1 MLPVTRCGA
10 GWADS
15 VHRPIIF
22 WALGGLLVLLGLI
35 AVLPL
40 LVAVGYGEPLA
51 PWLWTMACSIGCGA
65 SLMLAARRA
74 RPENL
79 GLREGLAITS
89 LAWATGSAMAA
100 IGLWLDVPG
109 LSYLDAWF
117 EMLSGMTTT
126 GATVFGG
133 WQDAVGISHGTTI
146 AALTH
151 AALAWRAIAQLLGG
165 VGIVVLS
172 LALLPLLASGAGYQ
186 LYRSEITGIDSS
198 RLAPRVISTAR
209 ILVGFYL
216 LIAAGTA
223 LALWLV
229 DVSLF
234 DALCHAACAIS
245 TGGFS
250 TYDDSV
256 TGLRNRAA
264 EWILIAAMGVGG
276 LNFALVI
283 TALRGHPMRL
293 WRSDEVR
300 LYLTLILVAWALLL
314 VLVGSHHA
322 AYLDRPADLVRDTLF
337 QVVSVITST
346 GFATGSDVSPGG
358 WESWVPSA
366 QMVLL
371 MLMVGGACAGSTAG
385 GVKLV
390 RLVVI
395 SKLIRREVRRHGEPA
410 RISPI
415 ILDGRP
421 IGDAQLLHVG
431 GFLAAYVISW
441 AAGTLALGMLGLPIS
456 EAASGALTCL
466 SNIGPGVGTLGSG
479 HNFGALSPAAK
490 GVCMVLMLLGRL
502 EFFGV
507 LMTCSL
513 HNWRR

>member
-1 MLPVTRCGA
+1 MVGDIDR
-10 GWADS
+10 
-15 VHRPIIF
+15 
-22 WALGGLLVLLGLI
+22 GGV
-35 AVLPL
+35 
-40 LVAVGYGEPLA
+40 
-51 PWLWTMACSIGCGA
+51 
-65 SLMLAARRA
+65 
-74 RPENL
+74 
-79 GLREGLAITS
+79 
-89 LAWATGSAMAA
+89 
-100 IGLWLDVPG
+100 
-109 LSYLDAWF
+109 
-117 EMLSGMTTT
+117 
-126 GATVFGG
+126 
-133 WQDAVGISHGTTI
+133 I
-146 AALTH
+146 AALVGTH
-151 AALAWRAIAQLLGG
+151 AVLDEADRALIK
-165 VGIVVLS
+165 
-172 LALLPLLASGAGYQ
+172 
-186 LYRSEITGIDSS
+186 
-198 RLAPRVISTAR
+198 
-209 ILVGFYL
+209 GF
-216 LIAAGTA
+216 LINKFRG
-223 LALWLV
+223 

-256 TGLRNRAA
+256 TGLRNHAA

-283 TALRGHPMRL
+283 TALRGHPLRL

-300 LYLTLILVAWALLL
+300 LYLALILIAWVMLLG
-314 VLVGSHHA
+314 LVGWHHA
-322 AYLDRPADLVRDTLF
+322 AYVDRPADLVRDTLF

-346 GFATGSDVSPGG
+346 GFATGSDVTPGG

-366 QMVLL
+366 QLVLL
-371 MLMVGGACAGSTAG
+371 LLMVGGACAGSTTG

-390 RLVVI
+390 RLVVM

-421 IGDAQLLHVG
+421 VGDAQLLHVG
-431 GFLAAYVISW
+431 GFLAAYAISW
-441 AAGTLALGMLGLPIS
+441 AGGTLALGLSGLPLGD
-456 EAASGALTCL
+456 AASGALTCL
-466 SNIGPGVGTLGSG
+466 SNVGPGVGTIGSG

>member
-1 MLPVTRCGA
+1 M
-10 GWADS
+10 
-15 VHRPIIF
+15 HRLVIF
-22 WALGGLLVLLGLI
+22 RALGGLLVLLGLI
-35 AVLPL
+35 AALPL
-40 LVAVGYGEPLA
+40 LVAVHYGEPQA
-51 PWLWTMACSIGCGA
+51 PWLWTMASGIGCGTG
-65 SLMLAARRA
+65 LILAARRA
-74 RPENL
+74 KPENL
-79 GLREGLAITS
+79 GLREGLAITT
-89 LAWATGSAMAA
+89 LAWVLGSAMAA

-133 WQDAVGISHGTTI
+133 WQDAQGVHHGTAI

-216 LIAAGTA
+216 LIAACTA
-223 LALWLV
+223 LALWLAG
-229 DVSLF
+229 VSPF

-256 TGLRNRAA
+256 TGLQNHVA

-300 LYLTLILVAWALLL
+300 LYLAMILLAWLTLL
-314 VLVGSHHA
+314 VLVGIHHA
-322 AYLDRPADLVRDTLF
+322 AYLNRPADLVRDTLF

-346 GFATGSDVSPGG
+346 GFVTGSDVTPGG
-358 WESWVPSA
+358 WESWFPSA
-366 QMVLL
+366 QLVLL
-371 MLMVGGACAGSTAG
+371 LLMVGGACAGSTAG

-390 RLVVI
+390 RLVVMA
-395 SKLIRREVRRHGEPA
+395 KLVRREVRRHGEPA
-410 RISPI
+410 RITPI

-421 IGDAQLLHVG
+421 LGDAQLLHVG

-441 AAGTLALGMLGLPIS
+441 AAGTLSLGLLGMPLS
-456 EAASGALTCL
+456 DAASGALTCL
-466 SNIGPGVGTLGSG
+466 SNIGPGVGTIGSG
-479 HNFGALSPAAK
+479 HNFGELSPAAK
-490 GVCMVLMLLGRL
+490 GVCMALMLLGRL

-513 HNWRR
+513 NNWRR